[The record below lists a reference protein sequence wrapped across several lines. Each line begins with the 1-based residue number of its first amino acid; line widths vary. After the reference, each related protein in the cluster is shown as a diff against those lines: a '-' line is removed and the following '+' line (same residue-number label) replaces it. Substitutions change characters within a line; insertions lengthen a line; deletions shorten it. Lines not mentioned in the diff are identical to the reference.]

1 MRLAPFLHHLLPLLL
16 QPVHEELLQLP
27 PAPPL
32 SFAVPT
38 DELPIAGEGASVVAQ
53 IKAFSGW
60 LTLSP
65 LPAQP
70 PLLPLT
76 TTVPSGWDQI
86 VTGGWN
92 QVKHGSSQSRLSCT
106 AIPNLSRS
114 SELANLAKVKRWDGG
129 NGDQRQSQEV
139 SNLHHSADLHLR
151 LLSTLF
157 ALCLSCRFWSL

>member
-1 MRLAPFLHHLLPLLL
+1 MRLVPFLHNLLPLLL

-32 SFAVPT
+32 GFAVPA
-38 DELPIAGEGASVVAQ
+38 DELSIAGEGASAVAQ

-60 LTLSP
+60 LTLFP

-76 TTVPSGWDQI
+76 TTVPSGWNHI

-92 QVKHGSSQSRLSCT
+92 QIEYGSSQSSLSCT

-114 SELANLAKVKRWDGG
+114 SELARVKRWDGG